1 MSQPTVDL
9 SALVTGLGDA
19 VIVCDPNGA
28 IVLWNA
34 AATYIFG
41 HSEAEAMG
49 QSLDLI
55 IPERLRQRH
64 WEGYQKTMETGVTR
78 YGHDVLRVPAIDKQ
92 GRSLSIAF
100 TVSLLTHAD
109 GQVGAIASVVRDET
123 SRFTEDRALRKRL
136 AELEAQLAAKA

>member
-19 VIVCDPNGA
+19 IIVCDPNGA

-41 HSEAEAMG
+41 HSEAEALG

-55 IPERLRQRH
+55 IPERLRKRH
-64 WEGYQKTMETGVTR
+64 WDGYQKTMETGITR

-92 GRSLSIAF
+92 GNSLSIAF
-100 TVSLLTHAD
+100 TVSLLKGAD
-109 GQVGAIASVVRDET
+109 GQVAAIASVVRDET
-123 SRFTEDRALRKRL
+123 SRFNEDRALRKRL
-136 AELEAQLAAKA
+136 TELEAQLAAKP

>member
-19 VIVCDPNGA
+19 IIVCDPNGA

-41 HSEAEAMG
+41 HSEAEALG

-55 IPERLRQRH
+55 IPERLRKRH
-64 WEGYQKTMETGVTR
+64 WDGYQKTMETGITR

-92 GRSLSIAF
+92 GNSLSIAF
-100 TVSLLTHAD
+100 TVSLLKGAD
-109 GQVGAIASVVRDET
+109 GQVAAIASVVRDET
-123 SRFTEDRALRKRL
+123 SRFNEDRALRKRL
-136 AELEAQLAAKA
+136 TELEAQLAAKA